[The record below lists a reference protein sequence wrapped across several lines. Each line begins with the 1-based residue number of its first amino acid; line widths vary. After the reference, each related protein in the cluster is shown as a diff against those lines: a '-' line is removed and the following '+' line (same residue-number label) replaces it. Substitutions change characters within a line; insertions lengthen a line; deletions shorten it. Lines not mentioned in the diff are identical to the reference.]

1 MFNDSLFHIS
11 RKKPLYTGLMQ
22 TFFCPHTVT
31 IRYTNESSSS
41 MIRYFVLVFFSVV
54 AFFRRNA
61 YNEHVSHG
69 SLI

>member
-1 MFNDSLFHIS
+1 
-11 RKKPLYTGLMQ
+11 MQ
-22 TFFCPHTVT
+22 TFFCPHIVTV
-31 IRYTNESSSS
+31 RYTNESSSS